1 VTVKVA
7 KSRRKRWAGHVACVG
22 HERNAYSILIGK
34 AEVEKPLARPM
45 FRWEEDI
52 KLYIKTYDE
61 SALSE
66 LICLRRDKCKRG
78 CVPFESHKI
87 RGISS

>member
-1 VTVKVA
+1 M
-7 KSRRKRWAGHVACVG
+7 GHVACMG
-22 HERNAYSILIGK
+22 DERNAYSILVGK
-34 AEVEKPLARPM
+34 DEVEKPLERSR

-52 KLYIKTYDE
+52 KLYVKTLHE
-61 SALSE
+61 SALAG
-66 LICLRRDKCKRG
+66 LIWLSRDKLKRG